1 MWHKWCIIEWRHN
14 KWCHNIAYGQY
25 DIDNTVLFNEFYIR
39 SVLELIYF
47 SNGVCDANCN
57 KFECLWDNHDCDDI
71 EPKWPKYRDGRESYH
86 QSVDFTQLVLDRKFE
101 TKVTNRTWNPHM
113 PFMLDKRILEDIS
126 TELPI
131 ETSLTRY
138 AISKNTDFSVKRLI
152 NWILVHIKQEKRP
165 ICNMK
170 CYLIIIRWSHLE
182 IIVTW

>member
-1 MWHKWCIIEWRHN
+1 MR
-14 KWCHNIAYGQY
+14 
-25 DIDNTVLFNEFYIR
+25 L
-39 SVLELIYF
+39 VLELIYF

-138 AISKNTDFSVKRLI
+138 ASGPKNSCAEMSQSFRSLKTVVLIVFSAPE
-152 NWILVHIKQEKRP
+152 LV
-165 ICNMK
+165 
-170 CYLIIIRWSHLE
+170 
-182 IIVTW
+182 